1 MYESKKNYLLQCEMD
16 KKDRSII
23 KACVSALNRVIRN
36 DYHVSIVRLMLEAK
50 SRELDKQD
58 SNTRSLTRS
67 SEINDVLLTFIDEH
81 DRAAKYVLRF
91 ANYYNLNVSAITDLF
106 VHIIEEVVNDKSFRV
121 EVSRSLTRL
130 MGD

>member
-1 MYESKKNYLLQCEMD
+1 MD